1 MGRIYLKAED
11 LQKFWD
17 EHQSE
22 CSENFLKI
30 SHYYGYEN
38 GSKRYS
44 GLEVSGVSRLV
55 TVCMLEKY
63 GSHNYSEELGKMVDT
78 PPVWNNETAFWALE
92 NIKTGKLYRIS
103 GGHRDTTFNLFLL
116 DTKNIDGFNSELEA
130 PNKVGK
136 ATEKRLQQWFDYL
149 DAVEANKAEF
159 VRIRDERIAAF
170 KKRLEETGLKVI
182 WNGNNCGRI
191 EKGMF
196 TYKFE
201 FYHDGNVHEMW
212 EKNYNG
218 AIHNNLETFLSLPE

>member
-22 CSENFLKI
+22 CSDNFLKI

-38 GSKRYS
+38 DSKRYS

-63 GSHNYSEELGKMVDT
+63 GSHNYSKELGEMVDT

-103 GGHRDTTFNLFLL
+103 GGHRDTTFSFSLL
-116 DTKNIDGFNSELEA
+116 NAVNVDGFDNEPDILLTKS
-130 PNKVGK
+130 
-136 ATEKRLQQWFDYL
+136 EKRPKNVFSNGLITSMWWKRIKQSLFVSVTNVLQPLRSVW
-149 DAVEANKAEF
+149 
-159 VRIRDERIAAF
+159 
-170 KKRLEETGLKVI
+170 KKQGLKLYGTVI
-182 WNGNNCGRI
+182 IVG
-191 EKGMF
+191 E
-196 TYKFE
+196 
-201 FYHDGNVHEMW
+201 
-212 EKNYNG
+212 
-218 AIHNNLETFLSLPE
+218 